1 MVRLIYAP
9 MEKIG
14 SSAKLSH
21 IFKKGDTATL
31 LFCGVMIQLLNS
43 TQFFILRLEIFSKK
57 NPEDLISV
65 YAQKKKFILVH

>member
-1 MVRLIYAP
+1 MVRLDHAP

-14 SSAKLSH
+14 SSAKRSL

-43 TQFFILRLEIFSKK
+43 TLFFILRLEIFAKK
-57 NPEDLISV
+57 TPED
-65 YAQKKKFILVH
+65 